1 MIGPL
6 SSQLNAIK
14 WGEFKLGDLFEKL
27 DLKFKKKIFNKQ
39 KDISKVQTSEFD
51 LPLVN
56 AKNGDNGIMY
66 YGRSSDFESA
76 EMTIDIVNDGA
87 VSTANVYPQPLKTG
101 VLYNAYL
108 IKPKFTPT
116 RETLL
121 FFTPCIYK
129 AIKLKFSY
137 ENKAS
142 WNKVKNELISLP
154 LKPTANTQ
162 TLKDID
168 FDFMEKFIA
177 ELEQCRLAE
186 LEQCRLAE
194 LEAYLKA
201 TGLENTTLSSEE
213 ENALNVFNNSGG
225 GNTPCG
231 LTWQSFRLGDL
242 FEKLDLKFK
251 KKIFNK
257 QKDISKVQT
266 SEFDLPLVN
275 AKNGDNGIMYYGR
288 SSDFESAEMTI
299 DIVNDGAVSTANVY
313 PQPLKTGVLYNAY
326 LIKPKFTPTRETL
339 LFFTPC
345 IYKAIKLK
353 FSYENKASWNKVKNE
368 LISLP
373 LKPTANTQ
381 TLEDVDFHFMRTLI
395 NALMKQIIQ
404 GVAQYCGAKIQA
416 TKEII
421 SQEMPTQKDSL
432 F

>member
-154 LKPTANTQ
+154 LKPTAKTQ
-162 TLKDID
+162 TLEDID
-168 FDFMEKFIA
+168 FTFMEKFIA

-186 LEQCRLAE
+186 LQ
-194 LEAYLKA
+194 AYLKV
-201 TGLENTTLSSEE
+201 TDLKNTTLSSDE
-213 ENALNVFNNSGG
+213 ENALNVFNGNHSGG

-231 LTWQSFRLGDL
+231 LTWQSFKLGDL
-242 FEKLDLKFK
+242 FEIEKTLS
-251 KKIFNK
+251 FNK
-257 QKDISKVQT
+257 DALTQGEDYDYITRTSQNQGVLQT
-266 SEFDLPLVN
+266 TGFVN
-275 AKNGDNGIMYYGR
+275 AENLNPPFTWSLGLLQMDFFYRKKSWYAGQFMRKITPKAEIKNKIN
-288 SSDFESAEMTI
+288 SH
-299 DIVNDGAVSTANVY
+299 TAHY
-313 PQPLKTGVLYNAY
+313 
-326 LIKPKFTPTRETL
+326 FTTL
-339 LFFTPC
+339 LN
-345 IYKAIKLK
+345 ALK
-353 FSYENKASWNKVKNE
+353 RPLLSVLVRDIDKTFREQK
-368 LISLP
+368 IQLP
-373 LKPTANTQ
+373 LKPTAKTQ
-381 TLEDVDFHFMRTLI
+381 TLEDIDFNFMRTLI
-395 NALMKQIIQ
+395 NALMKQTIQ
-404 GVAQYCGAKIQA
+404 GVVQYSNAQIQA
-416 TKEII
+416 AKEII
-421 SQEMPTQKDSL
+421 SQETPVQKDSL